1 MARLRLLTFDVTNT
15 LLRLRTSPGREYADV
30 ARTFDVTVRADE
42 LDRVYR
48 GVWAEKKS
56 EHPVYGLDHGLTTEQ
71 WWADLV
77 GRVFRRAGYVGST
90 ATLQR
95 IADKLHEE
103 FSHGKNWEVMPF
115 AVDVLKVELT
125 SDLGCYRLSLLGG
138 T

>member
-1 MARLRLLTFDVTNT
+1 
-15 LLRLRTSPGREYADV
+15 
-30 ARTFDVTVRADE
+30 VTVRADE

-125 SDLGCYRLSLLGG
+125 SDLGCYRLSLLGE